1 MSSLLDFVGQLS
13 LFCIMSTREAPPRVD
28 VIDEP
33 VLLVEVRGE
42 VVTVDGYR
50 VPTVED
56 LGPTLA
62 KKKPYMREPVV
73 VLAFDQDAPAR
84 TVKRVMQ
91 IAVADGFSTIEFLS

>member
-1 MSSLLDFVGQLS
+1 MSSLLDIVGQLS
-13 LFCIMSTREAPPRVD
+13 LLCIMSTREAPPRVD

-33 VLLVEVRGE
+33 VLLVEGRGE
-42 VVTVDGYR
+42 VVSVDGLR
-50 VPTVED
+50 VPTLDD
-56 LGPTLA
+56 LAPALA
-62 KKKPYMREPVV
+62 KKRPYQREPVV